1 MDIEGF
7 EEEDDGKPKTPAP
20 AEDADGDLEDEDDEE
35 MLLPSRRRPHDHD
48 VEDDDDEREHGRSSH
63 PAQSS
68 VLYQDLLMSDGEDDA
83 SEEEGDNPFSGNQ
96 LSESGSDSERELDVR
111 PAPPRRAQDTA
122 RMGMEQEESMMSY
135 EGVGNEHM
143 EDSNISYGS
152 YDETESRSQLQPSS
166 MGNGEEYGI
175 SEEEEEDEED
185 EARRRGPAVLSQV
198 QLSEDE
204 DSEEFRSIGGD
215 SDMDSDN

>member
-1 MDIEGF
+1 
-7 EEEDDGKPKTPAP
+7 
-20 AEDADGDLEDEDDEE
+20 
-35 MLLPSRRRPHDHD
+35 MLLPPRRRPHGQ
-48 VEDDDDEREHGRSSH
+48 DDEDEQRQHGRSNH

-83 SEEEGDNPFSGNQ
+83 SEEEGDNPFSSIQ
-96 LSESGSDSERELDVR
+96 LSESGSDSDREVVVR
-111 PAPPRRAQDTA
+111 PLPPRRAQETA
-122 RMGMEQEESMMSY
+122 RMGMEQDESMMSY
-135 EGVGNEHM
+135 EGEGNEHM

-152 YDETESRSQLQPSS
+152 YEETESQSQMPPSS

-175 SEEEEEDEED
+175 SEEEEDEED

-204 DSEEFRSIGGD
+204 ESEEFRSIGGD
-215 SDMDSDN
+215 SDMDSDV